1 MKESRHSNYQNFIES
16 KYIKNKNYINL
27 DEIRFDWIKKIIK
40 SSDKIKSIA
49 DIGSNLGYMC
59 LKFNEHF
66 KTQSVGYEYEKPT
79 FIKANKIKNKIKD
92 VKYINKGLNI
102 SNLSKIKKTDLL
114 VHLNVLHHAG
124 HMYDKKLI
132 KSKNDWTKYSIKYLN
147 LLTKKSK
154 YLFFQTG
161 NVNFN
166 KNYFENNETFNILPL
181 ILKQAGWKIIKIGN
195 IDFSKK
201 KIGYKSFDPR
211 DINKIPII
219 ECKREKE
226 TNKVIYTR
234 GKKILF
240 KYESGFLQRPLFWCI
255 SNNYIKDER

>member
-1 MKESRHSNYQNFIES
+1 MKKSRHSNYQNFIES

-40 SSDKIKSIA
+40 SSDKIKSIT

-219 ECKREKE
+219 ECKREKK

-234 GKKILF
+234 GKKILL
-240 KYESGFLQRPLFWCI
+240 KYESGFLQRPLFWCV
-255 SNNYIKDER
+255 SNNYIKDAR

>member
-1 MKESRHSNYQNFIES
+1 MKQSRHSNYQNFVES
-16 KYIKNKNYINL
+16 RTVKNKNYINL

-40 SSDKIKSIA
+40 SSNKIKSIT
-49 DIGSNLGYMC
+49 DIGSNLGYIC
-59 LKFNEHF
+59 LKFNECF
-66 KTQSVGYEYEKPT
+66 GTQSVGYEYEKPT
-79 FIKANKIKNKIKD
+79 FLKANKIKSNKKNI
-92 VKYINKGLNI
+92 KYINKGLNI
-102 SNLSKIKKTDLL
+102 NNLSNIEKTDLL

-132 KSKNDWTKYSIKYLN
+132 RSKKDWIKYSIKYLN

-166 KNYFENNETFNILPL
+166 KNYFENNETFKILPL
-181 ILKQAGWKIIKIGN
+181 ILKQAGWKVIKVGN

-201 KIGYKSFDPR
+201 KISYKTFNLR
-211 DINKIPII
+211 DVEKIPNV
-219 ECKREKE
+219 ECKRDKK

-234 GKKILF
+234 GKKTLF
-240 KYESGFLQRPLFWCI
+240 KYQSGFLQRPLFWCV
-255 SNNYIKDER
+255 SNNYK

>member
-1 MKESRHSNYQNFIES
+1 M
-16 KYIKNKNYINL
+16 
-27 DEIRFDWIKKIIK
+27 
-40 SSDKIKSIA
+40 
-49 DIGSNLGYMC
+49 
-59 LKFNEHF
+59 
-66 KTQSVGYEYEKPT
+66 
-79 FIKANKIKNKIKD
+79 KANKIKNKIKD

-114 VHLNVLHHAG
+114 VNLNVLHHAG

-132 KSKNDWTKYSIKYLN
+132 KSKNDWIKYSIKYLN

-181 ILKQAGWKIIKIGN
+181 ILKQAGWKVIKIGN
-195 IDFSKK
+195 IDLSKK
-201 KIGYKSFDPR
+201 KIGYKSFELR
-211 DINKIPII
+211 NINRIPNI
-219 ECKREKE
+219 ECKREKK

-255 SNNYIKDER
+255 SNNKK